1 MRIEIDENSRVVQWS
16 IDDTSNEL
24 LFDIPEGTVIPDDFE
39 ENAFFYRYEDGAFIF
54 DEEYKTQQDYEHKV
68 AQIRQDRADICFPV
82 VNRGG
87 LWYDL
92 LTENQ
97 KSEMLEWY
105 MAWLDATETL
115 VEPETPEWLKEM
127 L

>member
-16 IDDTSNEL
+16 IDDASNEL
-24 LFDIPEGTVIPDDFE
+24 LFDIPEETAIPDDFE
-39 ENAFFYRYEDGAFIF
+39 ENAFFYRYEDGVFIF
-54 DEEYKTQQDYEHKV
+54 DEEYKERLEREHKV
-68 AQIRQDRADICFPV
+68 LQIRQDRSDICFPV